1 MTEPR
6 RIFLV
11 GPMGAGKTTIGKRL
25 AKALKLKFIDA
36 DHELERRTGVTIA
49 TISDIE
55 GEAGFRQREQKLL
68 DELTL
73 MDGIVLATGG
83 GAVLNAQTR
92 QALATRGFTVYLH
105 ASPEELIAR
114 TRNDTHRPLLQA
126 PDRAERLRAIVTERH
141 PLYEEVAHCSID
153 TGALPLGEIVSRIRT
168 ASGL

>member
-49 TISDIE
+49 TIFDIE
-55 GEAGFRQREQKLL
+55 GEAGFRLREQKLL
-68 DELTL
+68 DELTQL
-73 MDGIVLATGG
+73 DEVILATGG
-83 GAVLNAQTR
+83 GAVLNPQTR

-105 ASPEELIAR
+105 AEPEELIAR

-126 PDRAERLRAIVTERH
+126 PDRAERLRAIVAERH

-153 TGALPLGEIVSRIRT
+153 TGSLPLGEIVVRIKT
-168 ASGL
+168 ASRL

>member
-1 MTEPR
+1 MTKPR

-49 TISDIE
+49 TIFDIE

-68 DELTL
+68 DELTQT
-73 MDGIVLATGG
+73 DGVVLATGG
-83 GAVLNAQTR
+83 GAVLNAGTR
-92 QALATRGFTVYLH
+92 QVLAARGFAVYLY
-105 ASPEELIAR
+105 AAPEELIAR

-141 PLYEEVAHCSID
+141 PLYQEVAHFSID
-153 TGALPLGEIVSRIRT
+153 TGALPLGEIVARIRT